1 MRKPRHSLSFAV
13 LLAAVPAFAAGA
25 APAASSGTLTLAQVL
40 DAVRR
45 DNPELLAAL
54 QRRDAARARVAQ
66 AATPDQPRV
75 DLERKFAPGSV
86 LSAPEKSVAVTQSL
100 PFPTTLALR
109 RGRAARE
116 SDIAEQ
122 DYRAEANAVTA
133 RARRAYA
140 RLFLAEKSLRIY
152 EENIAIMRGFA
163 RAAES
168 KYAAGRATQLDALKA
183 QVELTRMLDMSVVL
197 DSEAEIGRAE
207 LNALL
212 GRDASSALAP
222 TEDPNPGTLDLKL
235 DDLRAEALARRP
247 ELRAAFLNA
256 ERARD
261 SLAIARSSFLPDL
274 MLQYRWRDDPAR
286 GRTQDAAVGVT
297 VPLWFWKPA
306 AMTAE
311 ARAGRDAAD
320 AELRAATVE
329 TSADLQTAW
338 ERAVTARRLAESDL
352 TSVLPQTD
360 EALKVA
366 ESGYQADRAGFLDL
380 LDAQRTLLGVRLDYY
395 RDLAEYEQRLAD
407 LARIVGREL

>member
-1 MRKPRHSLSFAV
+1 MRKPRHPLSFAV
-13 LLAAVPAFAAGA
+13 LFAAVPAFAGGA

-54 QRRDAARARVAQ
+54 KRRDAARARVSS

-86 LSAPEKSVAVTQSL
+86 LSAPEKSVAVTQNL

-116 SDIAEQ
+116 AELAEQ
-122 DYRAEANAVTA
+122 DYAAEADAVTA
-133 RARRAYA
+133 RTRQAYA
-140 RLFLAEKSLRIY
+140 RLFLAEKSLTIY
-152 EENIAIMRGFA
+152 EENASIMRGFSKV
-163 RAAES
+163 AES

-197 DSEAEIGRAE
+197 GAEVRIGRAE

-212 GRDASSALAP
+212 GREAGSALGP
-222 TEDPNPGTLDLKL
+222 TADPDPGTLELKL
-235 DDLRAEALARRP
+235 DDLQATALARRP

-256 ERARD
+256 ERAKD
-261 SLAIARSSFLPDL
+261 SLALARSSFLPDL
-274 MLQYRWRDDPAR
+274 MLQYRWRHDPAR
-286 GRTQDAAVGVT
+286 GRTQDAVVGFS

-306 AMTAE
+306 ALTAE
-311 ARAGRDAAD
+311 ARAGREAAD
-320 AELRAATVE
+320 AELRAMTVA
-329 TSADLQTAW
+329 TSADLETAW
-338 ERAVTARRLAESDL
+338 VRAVTAKRLADSDR

-360 EALKVA
+360 AALKVA
-366 ESGYQADRAGFLDL
+366 ESGYQTDRSGFLDL
-380 LDAQRTLLGVRLDYY
+380 LDAQRSLLTVRLDYY
-395 RDLAEYEQRLAD
+395 RDLSEYEQRLAD
-407 LARIVGREL
+407 LERIVGQEL